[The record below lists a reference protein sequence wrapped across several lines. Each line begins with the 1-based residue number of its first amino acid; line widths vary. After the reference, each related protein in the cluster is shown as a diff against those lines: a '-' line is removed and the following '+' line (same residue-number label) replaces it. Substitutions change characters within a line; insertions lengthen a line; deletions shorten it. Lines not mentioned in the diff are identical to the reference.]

1 MQVFEA
7 AKQAPWH
14 NYMFL
19 TMNPN
24 RYEELLETG
33 VLMPTDNFW
42 YCTRLTERGNVFT
55 ADGYHTFLC
64 IEPMR
69 LFAERMEIPNV
80 EWILLGGYGKL
91 KRSWIESVMERKGN
105 IPVFMI
111 GSKLFKD
118 VWRAPLIQE
127 YPPLLYRPAEK
138 TLPHCSECKYCY
150 SVRQGKRGLWRA
162 CRHYKIVR
170 QDKDSGGRHIPGRYA
185 AVSPQWCPKRPETNW
200 RFTKRV

>member
-1 MQVFEA
+1 
-7 AKQAPWH
+7 
-14 NYMFL
+14 
-19 TMNPN
+19 
-24 RYEELLETG
+24 
-33 VLMPTDNFW
+33 MPTDNFW
-42 YCTRLTERGNVFT
+42 YGTRLTERGNVFT

-127 YPPLLYRPAEK
+127 YLPLLYRPAEK